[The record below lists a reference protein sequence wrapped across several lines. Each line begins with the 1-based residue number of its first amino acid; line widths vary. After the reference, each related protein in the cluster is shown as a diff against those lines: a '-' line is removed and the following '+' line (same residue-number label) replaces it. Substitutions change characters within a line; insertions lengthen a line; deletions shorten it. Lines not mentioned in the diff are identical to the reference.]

1 MCILYIRIVCYLNCS
16 YIINNK
22 NGKSIKVDLI
32 AYLTNS
38 SITAST
44 SKSLV
49 VKYERFSEN
58 NHV

>member
-1 MCILYIRIVCYLNCS
+1 LNCS
-16 YIINNK
+16 CIINNK

-44 SKSLV
+44 SKTLV